1 VKGKVWGGLDLP
13 LELAGVDVV
22 VGACG
27 VEWKR
32 RPGAVQ
38 DELVGSGGAQRL
50 TEHDSENERQRG
62 TRGSPEFAGA
72 VVGDGGATE
81 SNARSLVALWVR
93 GLREKGEGAEGVYIA
108 WSRARITRALIRI
121 EAAN

>member
-1 VKGKVWGGLDLP
+1 MNDKVRGGLDLP

-38 DELVGSGGAQRL
+38 DELVGSGDAQRL
-50 TEHDSENERQRG
+50 TEHDSVNERQRG
-62 TRGSPEFAGA
+62 TRGSPESIAG
-72 VVGDGGATE
+72 VSSVCGGARMIE
-81 SNARSLVALWVR
+81 GSLVA
-93 GLREKGEGAEGVYIA
+93 E
-108 WSRARITRALIRI
+108 
-121 EAAN
+121 